1 MAFLESYDN
10 DIKALKREIL
20 RMCWFMRGGITYDQL
35 MASSNIERG
44 IISEIIKSNLETAK
58 ESGMPFW

>member
-35 MASSNIERG
+35 MASSNIERE

>member
-1 MAFLESYDN
+1 VAFLESYDN

-35 MASSNIERG
+35 MASSNIERE